1 MAEVKYVGRSNP
13 CTKARITGWVFRIR
27 IRKKLGKLERKEGRK
42 KGRKKRKR
50 EMCGIFAYL
59 NYKVNRERRYI
70 LQVLFNGL
78 RRLEYRGYDSAG
90 IAIDNSSFSSP
101 IEPITN
107 SKTRMP
113 LVFRQEG
120 NIESLVKAVY
130 QRTRHPPSTF
140 NYVYFFLFSSIIIH
154 ILVYQST
161 NFFIIILYL

>member
-1 MAEVKYVGRSNP
+1 MVEVKYVGRSNP
-13 CTKARITGWVFRIR
+13 SAKTRITGWVFRIR
-27 IRKKLGKLERKEGRK
+27 IREKFQKLEREEGR
-42 KGRKKRKR
+42 RETER

-90 IAIDNSSFSSP
+90 IAIDNSCFSSP
-101 IEPITN
+101 IELITN
-107 SKTRMP
+107 SKIPMP

-130 QRTRHPPSTF
+130 QRTRHPPPSF
-140 NYVYFFLFSSIIIH
+140 NYVYFFLFSSIVIY
-154 ILVYQST
+154 ILFHQST
-161 NFFIIILYL
+161 NFIS